1 MLSKTVSEALT
12 FTFGDEAQET
22 AKFIDQ
28 MDKFFDSFNVSS
40 FDQGRKARKP
50 FQKPYVKPKTEDSE
64 DVRLQ
69 VVISYTSITNVLIEY
84 FLVSAGISCLPE
96 SVEGISSIKGRVC

>member
-12 FTFGDEAQET
+12 FTFGDEARET
-22 AKFIDQ
+22 AKSVDQ

-50 FQKPYVKPKTEDSE
+50 FLKPYHKPKSKDSE
-64 DVRLQ
+64 DSRFQ
-69 VVISYTSITNVLIEY
+69 VATKLYKCLLMYHFSI
-84 FLVSAGISCLPE
+84 C
-96 SVEGISSIKGRVC
+96 

>member
-1 MLSKTVSEALT
+1 MLSKTVSKALT

-40 FDQGRKARKP
+40 FDQGRKTRKP
-50 FQKPYVKPKTEDSE
+50 FHKPYIKPKNEDSE

-69 VVISYTSITNVLIEY
+69 VAITYISITNI
-84 FLVSAGISCLPE
+84 
-96 SVEGISSIKGRVC
+96 